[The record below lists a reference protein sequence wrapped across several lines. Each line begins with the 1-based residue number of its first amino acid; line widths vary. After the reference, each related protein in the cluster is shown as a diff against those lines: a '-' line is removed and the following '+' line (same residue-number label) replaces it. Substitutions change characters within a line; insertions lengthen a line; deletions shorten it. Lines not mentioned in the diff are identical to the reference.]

1 MICCFDGALASV
13 PASPAITFLPFLCGN
28 MLTRTW
34 LPFHIVS
41 TLPANRVSLLNT
53 VAGFSVNSSRTT
65 QRIIAN
71 MELFQ
76 IAAFSRMKDAAGR
89 RQPARLA
96 AVKAMP
102 DLGTR
107 GQRMDGTFPA
117 VSATT

>member
-1 MICCFDGALASV
+1 MLTTTGLAFHSV
-13 PASPAITFLPFLCGN
+13 P
-28 MLTRTW
+28 
-34 LPFHIVS
+34 

-53 VAGFSVNSSRTT
+53 VAGFSVSRSRTT
-65 QRIIAN
+65 QRIIVN

-76 IAAFSRMKDAAGR
+76 IAAFSRTKDAAGR

-102 DLGTR
+102 DLGTP